1 MSDLVAQ
8 GLAPKD
14 RNKLSYGSLDHLA
27 QQLAFALA
35 EVEKLHYARSVET
48 HHGKYDICDYDKTL
62 WPCRTH
68 KILNPEEG

>member
-1 MSDLVAQ
+1 MSDLLAR

-14 RNKLSYGSLDHLA
+14 RNKLSYGELDHLT
-27 QQLAFALA
+27 QQLAIALA
-35 EVEKLHYARSVET
+35 AVQKLHYARLT
-48 HHGKYDICDYDKTL
+48 QTRHGAYEICDYDKTL